1 MRKENPGNAFQYT
14 CPIFDIQK
22 SRTCTTTKRETKL
35 CPRKLPNPK
44 KQRDFQWRNL
54 RKGPG
59 VGWGRGEAKRR
70 SLILGK
76 KEITKG
82 RKTARTSSSPSSP
95 LAQALD
101 LPLLYYELA
110 NHVSKFFL
118 MFFFKQPLDPYF
130 QLLPYLPFSFF
141 CPFSICKLNGCFC
154 EFWTV
159 HFFKKC
165 ELKSYLTSN
174 CYAFHQLHYVISCE
188 LTGDLFPRCLTN

>member
-1 MRKENPGNAFQYT
+1 MAELKE
-14 CPIFDIQK
+14 
-22 SRTCTTTKRETKL
+22 
-35 CPRKLPNPK
+35 
-44 KQRDFQWRNL
+44 
-54 RKGPG
+54 GPG
-59 VGWGRGEAKRR
+59 GGMEEGGGGKGKRR

-130 QLLPYLPFSFF
+130 QLLTYLPFSFF
-141 CPFSICKLNGCFC
+141 FAPFQFANWMVVFVNFGQCI
-154 EFWTV
+154 
-159 HFFKKC
+159 FFKKC